1 MKMYWRQGFF
11 WQEETVERKWCL
23 ECVTCSPLTTD
34 TCGAKSNGNQCK
46 HGDQLWMKECED
58 KGDNAVFEIAKR
70 DNQRGDLFQVRNTN
84 LCIARKDARFI
95 VLDTCNRNDP
105 SQRFLGFQPNGTP
118 FTWEPLVDEGLDRA
132 ISQHHHPKEGE
143 VIYSEDYYLAHYWDT
158 GFWQA
163 I

>member
-1 MKMYWRQGFF
+1 
-11 WQEETVERKWCL
+11 
-23 ECVTCSPLTTD
+23 
-34 TCGAKSNGNQCK
+34 
-46 HGDQLWMKECED
+46 MKECED
-58 KGDNAVFEIAKR
+58 NGDNAVFEIAKR
-70 DNQRGDLFQVRNTN
+70 DNQRGDLFQVHNTN
-84 LCIARKDARFI
+84 LCMARKDARFI
-95 VLDTCNRNDP
+95 LLDTCNRNDP